1 MLIGKTV
8 GACSA
13 CSTGHNN
20 EQHFGF
26 FFSLNTHRLHKLS
39 PIQAEI
45 SKK

>member
-8 GACSA
+8 GVCSA

-26 FFSLNTHRLHKLS
+26 FFSLNTVKYY
-39 PIQAEI
+39 PICPTI
-45 SKK
+45 PNMP